1 MSQGLKAAFHT
12 LGCKLNFS
20 ESSTLAKQLEEAG
33 YARVRLDEGP
43 DVAVINTCSV
53 TEQADAKC
61 RNAVRRALQSNP
73 EAFVVVVG
81 CYAQLKPETI
91 AGIDGVDLVLGA
103 QEKFNL
109 VDHLHDL
116 RKRPEGEAIAGEIKE
131 VRAFVPGHSSGDRTR
146 SFLKVQDGCNYFCSF
161 CTIPLARGRSRSANV
176 ADTLKQAEQAIADGA
191 KEIVLTGV
199 NIGDFGTAHG
209 ETLLDLVRALDELP
223 GVERFRISSIEPN
236 LLSDELIDAVAQSKK
251 FQPHFH
257 IPLQSGNDEM
267 LASMRRRYRTELYQD
282 RVAHIRRVMP
292 DASIGVDVI
301 VGFPGES
308 ERHFN
313 ATVDFIK
320 SLDVSYLHVFTY
332 SERPNTTALRIDDV
346 VPMEERK
353 RRNKVLRAL
362 SLKLQ
367 RMHYERQLHRTH
379 AVLFEAAE
387 EDGLRFGY
395 TSNYVRVAAR
405 AADVEANAIRP
416 VELTRIHAA
425 GHASGNL
432 RANA

>member
-1 MSQGLKAAFHT
+1 M
-12 LGCKLNFS
+12 
-20 ESSTLAKQLEEAG
+20 QLLLLLLHHPPGSGSFAERERRRHAEAG
-33 YARVRLDEGP
+33 GTGHRGRRQRNRVDWGEHRGLRNGP
-43 DVAVINTCSV
+43 W
-53 TEQADAKC
+53 
-61 RNAVRRALQSNP
+61 R
-73 EAFVVVVG
+73 
-81 CYAQLKPETI
+81 
-91 AGIDGVDLVLGA
+91 
-103 QEKFNL
+103 NL
-109 VDHLHDL
+109 VGFGPGLG
-116 RKRPEGEAIAGEIKE
+116 RIAWRGALPHFFH
-131 VRAFVPGHSSGDRTR
+131 RA
-146 SFLKVQDGCNYFCSF
+146 Q
-161 CTIPLARGRSRSANV
+161 
-176 ADTLKQAEQAIADGA
+176 
-191 KEIVLTGV
+191 
-199 NIGDFGTAHG
+199 
-209 ETLLDLVRALDELP
+209 
-223 GVERFRISSIEPN
+223 

-308 ERHFN
+308 EGHFN
-313 ATVDFIK
+313 TTVDFIK

-379 AVLFEAAE
+379 DVLFEAAE
-387 EDGLRFGY
+387 EDGMRFGY
-395 TSNYVRVAAR
+395 TSNYVRVGTRFRRESQRHSACGVDAHPR
-405 AADVEANAIRP
+405 RRP
-416 VELTRIHAA
+416 RLGKLDGERVASHPCIQRCTTPSWTSSA
-425 GHASGNL
+425 GSLH
-432 RANA
+432 R

>member
-1 MSQGLKAAFHT
+1 MPQ
-12 LGCKLNFS
+12 
-20 ESSTLAKQLEEAG
+20 
-33 YARVRLDEGP
+33 
-43 DVAVINTCSV
+43 
-53 TEQADAKC
+53 
-61 RNAVRRALQSNP
+61 RRPKGTPINP

-81 CYAQLKPETI
+81 LRATRPDTI

-116 RKRPEGEAIAGEIKE
+116 RNAHEARPLPEKSRKCVPLFLAIPVGIEPVRFEGSRRMQLLLLLLHHPPRSGSFAERERRRHAEAGGT
-131 VRAFVPGHSSGDRTR
+131 GH
-146 SFLKVQDGCNYFCSF
+146 
-161 CTIPLARGRSRSANV
+161 RGRRQGNRV
-176 ADTLKQAEQAIADGA
+176 DWGEHWGLR
-191 KEIVLTGV
+191 
-199 NIGDFGTAHG
+199 TAHG
-209 ETLLDLVRALDELP
+209 ETLLDLVLALDELP

-236 LLSDELIDAVAQSKK
+236 LLSDELIDAVARSKK

-308 ERHFN
+308 EGHFN
-313 ATVDFIK
+313 TTVDFIK